1 MPTGIVNVCLVDA
14 NGKALINSETLQA
27 GQQTRRFRARRFRV
41 TFGNGQARMRVG
53 GRTIDVP
60 DRSTPVG
67 YEVRPG
73 KRPRELSA
81 ARRPTC
87 S

>member
-1 MPTGIVNVCLVDA
+1 VPTGTVNVCLVDA
-14 NGKALINSETLQA
+14 SGKPLINSETLST
-27 GQQTRRFRARRFRV
+27 GQQTRRYRGKRFRV
-41 TFGNGQARMRVG
+41 TFGNGQARMRSA
-53 GRTIDVP
+53 GRTLDVP

-67 YEVRPG
+67 YELRPG

-81 ARRPTC
+81 AQRPTC

>member
-1 MPTGIVNVCLVDA
+1 MPTGLVNVCLVDA
-14 NGKALINSETLQA
+14 SRQALIDNQDLQA
-27 GQQTRRFRARRFRV
+27 GDNTKRYRGKRFRV
-41 TFGNGQARMRVG
+41 SFGNGQVRLKAG
-53 GRTIDVP
+53 KRTIDVP

-73 KRPRELSA
+73 KRPRELSE

>member
-1 MPTGIVNVCLVDA
+1 MPTGLVNVCLVDA
-14 NGKALINSETLQA
+14 NGRTLIDNRDLNTGET
-27 GQQTRRFRARRFRV
+27 TRRYRGRRFRV
-41 TFGNGQARMRVG
+41 SFGNGNARMRSA
-53 GRTIDVP
+53 GRTVDVP

-67 YEVRPG
+67 FEVRPG
-73 KRPRELSA
+73 RRPRELSE